1 MVGSI
6 FLKLELNLFVT
17 IIYSTV
23 YPPIN
28 LMTLLLLYMR
38 HHPSNPLNS
47 INQLIKLNTMGKI
60 SNDILFVFFLNVA
73 RDQ

>member
-6 FLKLELNLFVT
+6 FLELELNLFIT
-17 IIYSTV
+17 NIYSTV

-38 HHPSNPLNS
+38 HHLSNPLNS

-60 SNDILFVFFLNVA
+60 SNDILFVFF
-73 RDQ
+73 